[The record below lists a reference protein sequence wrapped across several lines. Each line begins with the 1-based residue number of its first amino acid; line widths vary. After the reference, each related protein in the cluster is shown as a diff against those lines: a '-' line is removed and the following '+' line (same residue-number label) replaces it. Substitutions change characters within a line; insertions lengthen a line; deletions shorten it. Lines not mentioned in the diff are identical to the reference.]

1 MVTYMQI
8 QNFVV
13 SQMLGDSKILNVIKD
28 SFEKYCK
35 SAQSEQALLVRKN
48 LKVLNI
54 FSEKFH
60 NGRFSKKKADSI
72 RVFNE
77 YVKTD
82 DRLGNLFSGYYG
94 CTKLFY
100 DFATKKREFYIDFIL
115 DFDDIVNY
123 IERISPKIANNISK
137 LNIEASFNKK
147 FNPYLSLIEEYYILN
162 LETNNPIIFNNL
174 KRK

>member
-1 MVTYMQI
+1 MVSYMQI
-8 QNFVV
+8 QNFVI
-13 SQMLGDSKILNVIKD
+13 SQMLGDSKVLNVIKS

-35 SAQSEQALLVRKN
+35 LKN

-60 NGRFSKKKADSI
+60 NGKFNRKKADSI

-77 YVKTD
+77 YVRTD

-100 DFATKKREFYIDFIL
+100 DFASKKQDFYIDFIL
-115 DFDDIVNY
+115 NFDDIVNY
-123 IERISPKIANNISK
+123 IKRISPKIANNISK